1 MPKFNPDSQ
10 LNIHELTVEE
20 PEKQTPGHDAE
31 PFLTEVFSWI
41 RDKSGYGNPSKL
53 YFTEMGDIID
63 MRLSGLVI
71 PDKFI
76 DETTDGITWKKVT
89 YEGVFSDLKERL
101 KGKKIIS
108 IIANNWYLKVVNDK
122 ENKKIANDVPQM
134 PENKQF

>member
-1 MPKFNPDSQ
+1 
-10 LNIHELTVEE
+10 
-20 PEKQTPGHDAE
+20 
-31 PFLTEVFSWI
+31 
-41 RDKSGYGNPSKL
+41 
-53 YFTEMGDIID
+53 MGDIID